1 MNSRNLLTDK
11 EVFDRERLELDMDYK
26 FEVKRNG
33 DLKKRCEELQQQL
46 EALRAKNV

>member
-11 EVFDRERLELDMDYK
+11 EVFDKERMELDMGYK

-33 DLKKRCEELQQQL
+33 
-46 EALRAKNV
+46 